1 LLEEE
6 KESQSDQKRF
16 RRFDTRTRRFPRIMA
31 TRMPETDW
39 IRVRGASNWAES
51 SEPEELLEQLR
62 NSFAQVNI
70 AADFLLLELDP
81 SDRTPQL
88 QLVCL
93 VKERLA
99 AIQEQVR
106 TLYQALSR
114 GGIST
119 CPALE
124 Q

>member
-1 LLEEE
+1 
-6 KESQSDQKRF
+6 
-16 RRFDTRTRRFPRIMA
+16 
-31 TRMPETDW
+31 MPETDW

-88 QLVCL
+88 QLACL